1 MDHPCRL
8 VVEDFVETKCSPELF
23 LRVCS
28 EDRTALERV
37 GYVVW
42 RFFSYCRFPKTAAAL
57 LGYATPQNP
66 NVEENQ
72 IWIPAGSETCSVGCD
87 KQKLPNKK
95 DGPLVARGVPTSSGR
110 STKTLAS
117 ATPPIVVSVTP
128 SKSNFQRR

>member
-42 RFFSYCRFPKTAAAL
+42 RFFFRTVAS
-57 LGYATPQNP
+57 
-66 NVEENQ
+66 
-72 IWIPAGSETCSVGCD
+72 
-87 KQKLPNKK
+87 QKL
-95 DGPLVARGVPTSSGR
+95 L
-110 STKTLAS
+110 
-117 ATPPIVVSVTP
+117 
-128 SKSNFQRR
+128 RRY